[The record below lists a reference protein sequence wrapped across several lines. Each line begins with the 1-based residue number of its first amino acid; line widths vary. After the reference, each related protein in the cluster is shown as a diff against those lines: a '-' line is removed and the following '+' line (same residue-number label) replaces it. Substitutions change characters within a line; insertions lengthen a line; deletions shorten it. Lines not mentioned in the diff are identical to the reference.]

1 MFHIFKTYFIIKQ
14 ARQTIQD
21 AIDAA
26 ESGVPMD
33 MVQIDLTR
41 TWEILGEIIGET
53 ASDELIISYSVN
65 SA

>member
-1 MFHIFKTYFIIKQ
+1 MFQTLDISHFLKQ

-26 ESGVPMD
+26 EAGIPMD

-41 TWEILGEIIGET
+41 T
-53 ASDELIISYSVN
+53 
-65 SA
+65 